1 MNKSV
6 TSQISSV
13 LDNIIQ
19 SEFALWLD
27 DFLQERVG
35 KYYWNDYVKKAF
47 SSLEWQSHWDNLK
60 DLDNWALCK
69 VVFKCKDLF
78 RNSDDFSIY
87 NKIKDLYNLRNR
99 SKHNTA
105 VNTSKIS
112 ETDLYGLVDFL
123 DKIEASQDSI
133 EKIKKIID
141 SNRFAT
147 NTFNHSH
154 SDQSIGGK
162 MVNNTFEQTIKNI
175 DRWKRKKKEAQQ
187 YCREH
192 GYQFNMKFCNL
203 ASESKD
209 RKGEYWLN
217 PNPENLENDWD
228 IILNNAQ
235 NQCFH
240 ILHIPA
246 NTFTMEDFHIR
257 NTGRPD
263 LYIDMGSFIE
273 RNSKVNFKP
282 YLVKTIEY

>member
-1 MNKSV
+1 MNRSV

-19 SEFALWLD
+19 PEFALWLD

-47 SSLEWQSHWDNLK
+47 SSLEWQNYWDNLK

-105 VNTSKIS
+105 ANTSKIS

-123 DKIEASQDSI
+123 NKIDASQDSI

-141 SNRFAT
+141 SLRPSSSAT
-147 NTFNHSH
+147 KYMYIRKNISGTNSKINNFKKYLVEVAVKEKGSGHYSSNVADSYTSAINWGSEISNINLWDIDNYLEMQNIFSKLSH
-154 SDQSIGGK
+154 SQPGDKIEDKEMRKIYKEKDENSRKTLSNGLKRYIEFLAWQK
-162 MVNNTFEQTIKNI
+162 NN
-175 DRWKRKKKEAQQ
+175 
-187 YCREH
+187 
-192 GYQFNMKFCNL
+192 
-203 ASESKD
+203 
-209 RKGEYWLN
+209 
-217 PNPENLENDWD
+217 
-228 IILNNAQ
+228 
-235 NQCFH
+235 
-240 ILHIPA
+240 
-246 NTFTMEDFHIR
+246 
-257 NTGRPD
+257 
-263 LYIDMGSFIE
+263 
-273 RNSKVNFKP
+273 
-282 YLVKTIEY
+282 